1 MAERV
6 GWVGWGGGGGRGKG
20 EGEESRARTH
30 YPGEPVTLTCI
41 WLRST
46 AARRIMA
53 LARLWNSLPICRDF
67 SNVVLL

>member
-1 MAERV
+1 M
-6 GWVGWGGGGGRGKG
+6 GG
-20 EGEESRARTH
+20 GEESRVKTH

-53 LARLWNSLPICRDF
+53 LARLWNSLPICTDF